1 MMAANESVLLYN
13 FEEKEYWKQMKMVF
27 LKMGIKIRKIKK
39 EEYLQPIGALAKI
52 KGIEG
57 KEDIYEGENF
67 QRELMI
73 MSGFSR
79 QRLDEL
85 LLQLRKNKI
94 PKIPLKAVITDTNQ
108 YWTSLDLYKEVV
120 RENAMMSG
128 REILKDE

>member
-1 MMAANESVLLYN
+1 MAVNESILLYN
-13 FEEKEYWKQMKMVF
+13 FEEKEYWKQMKLVF

-57 KEDIYEGENF
+57 KEAIYEGENF

-85 LLQLRKNKI
+85 LFQLKKNKI

-128 REILKDE
+128 REILKDK